1 MQEPAATVHFFYQ
14 TLPTPD
20 NSDQH
25 HQWRRQGNTTT
36 STFHSLPAV
45 LGSASQPDDVYLHTS
60 QYLQLLSKGKGNV
73 HSTSKMLRHGSQFYL
88 QITPCLPSP
97 CKRSP
102 DGATTDL
109 WQHSS
114 NCSLQLIYRPPKDE
128 RLSWPSWLTY
138 SRRFTHTSGHPSAA
152 GRAQDRKSLPVK
164 DRRSTT
170 VSYNSIG

>member
-1 MQEPAATVHFFYQ
+1 VISITSDVAKATQQRRRFILCQLF
-14 TLPTPD
+14 
-20 NSDQH
+20 SD
-25 HQWRRQGNTTT
+25 
-36 STFHSLPAV
+36 
-45 LGSASQPDDVYLHTS
+45 
-60 QYLQLLSKGKGNV
+60 QLLSLTTCIYTHLSIYSCLAKVKV
-73 HSTSKMLRHGSQFYL
+73 TFIYIAPSHETSKMLRHGSQFYL
-88 QITPCLPSP
+88 QITPCLPFP
-97 CKRSP
+97 CKCSP

-138 SRRFTHTSGHPSAA
+138 SRRFTHISGHPSAA
-152 GRAQDRKSLPVK
+152 GRAQDRESLPVK